1 MSKLQVFA
9 YANGRYMELDGRVKS
24 VTVGGDTAKCYRTA
38 SVSIVNAVTL
48 RKSVLQFENGKEL
61 RVLYDGAEVFRG
73 IVMQHS
79 INTDADTTL
88 TAHDFNFY
96 LTKNADTVNYKN
108 KRADQILT
116 DLCGKFGIPV
126 GRIANTR
133 YVLKKFIK
141 SGTVYELVMEALKE
155 TQLQTGK
162 SYRLRNKNGQVELT
176 DIEQV
181 DAIVTLKNGQHIM
194 SAEYSES
201 IEDIQTKVKLT
212 GGDEKK
218 PITAVATAPTA
229 GKYGTMQH
237 YEHISDVKKA
247 TELQA
252 KAKAIAAEMSRAKTS
267 VKVDA
272 LGNTDVMSGT
282 AVGVIESMTRLSGTY
297 TVEADSHDFNANG
310 SYTMSLTLS
319 KL

>member
-9 YANGRYMELDGRVKS
+9 YANGRYMELDGRVKGA
-24 VTVGGDTAKCYRTA
+24 TVGGDTAKSYRTA
-38 SVSIVNAVTL
+38 NVNIVNAVTL

-61 RVLYDGAEVFRG
+61 RILYDGAEVFRG
-73 IVMQHS
+73 IVMQHT

-96 LTKNADTVNYKN
+96 LTKNADSVNYKN
-108 KRADQILT
+108 KRADEILR
-116 DLCGKFGIPV
+116 DLCSKFNIPV
-126 GRIANTR
+126 GNLTNTQ

-141 SGTVYELVMEALKE
+141 SGTVYELVIAALKE

-162 SYRLRNKNGQVELT
+162 SYRLRSKGGLVELT
-176 DIEQV
+176 DTEQV
-181 DAIVTLKNGQHIM
+181 EAVATLLNGQHIT

-201 IEDIQTKVKLT
+201 IEDAQTQVKLT

-218 PITAVATAPTA
+218 PITAIVTGPTA
-229 GKYGTMQH
+229 GQYGVLQH

-247 TELQA
+247 SELRA
-252 KAKAIAAEMSRAKTS
+252 KAKAMVDEMSRPKTS

-282 AVGVIESMTRLSGTY
+282 AVGVIESMTRLSGAY
-297 TVEADSHDFNANG
+297 TVESDSHEFSADG
-310 SYTMSLTLS
+310 SYTMSLTLT